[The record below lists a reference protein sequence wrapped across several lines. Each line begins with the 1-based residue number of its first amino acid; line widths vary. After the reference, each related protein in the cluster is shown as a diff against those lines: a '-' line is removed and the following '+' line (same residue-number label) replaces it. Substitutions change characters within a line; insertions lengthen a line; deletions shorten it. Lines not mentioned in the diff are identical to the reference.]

1 MIITIMNYIVII
13 LVFMAF
19 LVVATTLKL
28 NFHTKNIKICKKDRK
43 VSVNNIEVEYSD
55 LQHYIDTRQDFESRK
70 SIRDTILEPI
80 VIIEN
85 DQFQAEIPEIINYH
99 INTDVQNVHDNT
111 VQKNIKSVFSEI
123 LQTQQVFDKEEI
135 LDYIKDEEKKEKI
148 SEILDKILK
157 RNSYVSNLNSNEEG
171 VIKNVWFNG
180 DENVKNQVVN
190 EILDCVDEK
199 GVLYCPTGVTS
210 RIASALYINNPDKFP
225 KTKEILNQEVMT
237 TFGKHF
243 REIPDKELSKEKTIN
258 DYYKV
263 YDRET
268 IASLIDEWIDHV

>member
-1 MIITIMNYIVII
+1 MIISIMNYILII
-13 LVFMAF
+13 LLFLAF
-19 LVVATTLKL
+19 LVVGATLKL
-28 NFHTKNIKICKKDRK
+28 NFHVKNIKISKKDRK
-43 VSVNNIEVEYSD
+43 VLVDDVEVEYSD
-55 LQHYIDTRQDFESRK
+55 LQHYINTRKEFENRK
-70 SIRDTILEPI
+70 SIVDF
-80 VIIEN
+80 IIEPTVVIGDN
-85 DQFQAEIPEIINYH
+85 QIATEIPEIINHH

-111 VQKNIKSVFSEI
+111 IQKNIKGAYSEI
-123 LQTQQVFDKEEI
+123 LQTQQNFDKEDI
-135 LDYIKDEEKKEKI
+135 LVYIKDEERREKI
-148 SEILDKILK
+148 SQILDKILQ
-157 RNSYVSNLNSNEEG
+157 RNSYVTNLNSNEVD

-180 DENVKNQVVN
+180 DENVKTQTIL
-190 EILDCVDEK
+190 EILDCVDNQ

-210 RIASALYINNPDKFP
+210 RIASALYVNNPDKFP

-268 IASLIDEWIDHV
+268 ISSLIDEWIDYI